1 MLCGSPVRLV
11 SRDSHPSIEL
21 IMHSRFYA
29 AVAFAIASLSSLSA
43 AEWTSF
49 SIGQVTGFT
58 TTYAPR
64 PDGRYILGS
73 SGSLFVQNTFGAAA
87 KTQVPGG
94 VLTFDPSFIA
104 VKDDTTALLGAG
116 GFGGPSGVHLFNP
129 STTTTAVVGTA
140 LATLQ
145 NYSAVYWKHPTS
157 GREGWLI
164 GGTNGTA
171 YGSGPTAGNMHN
183 VTFVSLD
190 GTKVGAITGDLSTY
204 SAGVAVDASGNFYT
218 AIFELTGSP
227 NAADAEKVF
236 KFTADQVDA
245 AVAAVIA
252 GTPAV
257 VERSAAQMV
266 FKFDGASSIAVDSL
280 GRLWATSFNISYLQC
295 YDPVTQLVRN
305 FKPDHAAIVGATGPT
320 TYQVQTFT
328 RSGVGFVSFL
338 ATDLFGTTGTSIIH
352 GYKPVSELPVRIV
365 SVPTTPLTK
374 SEADGTATITVT
386 LAPASTAKVTV
397 PFTLSGTATN
407 RADYSVA
414 TSSVVFN
421 PGETSKTITVNL
433 INDVIDEP
441 IDSETVI
448 IKLGTPSPARDAGLS
463 ASASQFT
470 LTITDNDLKPIINT
484 TQSFGALKVG
494 SAFSHPVAIT
504 GGTATKFVAYG
515 LPAGLSIHPTS
526 GVISGTP
533 LVPGEYAQ
541 VWIVATNAAG
551 SSTSVAY
558 ILDVA
563 DFSAAAKGT
572 FVALADRAGTSTGQ
586 LGARVDLSVTS
597 TATFSGRVTIG
608 RNVFSVS
615 GPLDTSTP
623 NPTGSAPFAGKTL
636 AFSIDATTGAL
647 SGSITGGASLTGW
660 RGQNPTPLTGVHN
673 FFAAMPG
680 GPGAGVPQGTNYG
693 SVNVLPTGTATVSG
707 MTAEGLAF
715 GSSAMI
721 SATGEVLVYQALYAV
736 PGTFSGRLVIANDSP
751 RTLTGSLSWS
761 KPSQTSGT
769 TYRTGWTP
777 VMNLTASGGRYRPV
791 SGSTAILNVADTGVN
806 NARMIFQDGGVEA
819 FASNPTT
826 GNFRLSA
833 PVLVSNAL
841 PHTLTITNATGA
853 FRGTAKL
860 GAKAVAFQGMI
871 VPDAS
876 SPDPFDGRG
885 HGYFLL
891 PTTAAGVTRS
901 GMVIVEAIP

>member
-1 MLCGSPVRLV
+1 
-11 SRDSHPSIEL
+11 
-21 IMHSRFYA
+21 MHYRFYA
-29 AVAFAIASLSSLSA
+29 AVAFAIAGLSSSSA

-64 PDGRYILGS
+64 PDGRFILGS
-73 SGSLFVQNTFGAAA
+73 SGSLFTQNTFGAAA
-87 KTQVPGG
+87 KTQVAGG
-94 VLTFDPSFIA
+94 GLTFDPSFIA

-129 STTTTAVVGTA
+129 SAPATAISSTA
-140 LATLQ
+140 LASLQ

-183 VTFVSLD
+183 VTFVSPD
-190 GTKVGAITGDLSTY
+190 GTKVGAITGDLCTY
-204 SAGVAVDASGNFYT
+204 SAGLAVDGAGQLYA
-218 AIFELTGSP
+218 AIFELSGSP

-252 GTPAV
+252 GSPSV
-257 VERSAAQMV
+257 VERSSAQLV
-266 FKFDGASSIAVDSL
+266 FRFDGASSIAVDSL

-305 FKPDHAAIVGATGPT
+305 FKPDHAPIVGAAGPT
-320 TYQVQTFT
+320 TYQVQTFS
-328 RSGVGFVSFL
+328 RSGAGYVSFL
-338 ATDLFGTTGTSIIH
+338 ATDLFGTTGTNIIH
-352 GYKPVSELPVRIV
+352 GYKPVSELPVRIA
-365 SVPTTPLTK
+365 SFPTTALTK
-374 SEADGTATITVT
+374 SEADGTATITVN
-386 LAPASTAKVTV
+386 LAPASTARVTV

-407 RADYSVA
+407 RADYSIA

-421 PGETSKTITVNL
+421 PGETSKTITINL

-441 IDSETVI
+441 NDNETVI
-448 IKLGTPSPARDAGLS
+448 VKLGTPTPGRDAGIS
-463 ASASQFT
+463 ATAGQFT
-470 LTITDNDLKPIINT
+470 LTITDNDLKPIIT
-484 TQSFGALKVG
+484 AVQGFGSLKVG
-494 SAFSHPVAIT
+494 SFFSHQVAIT
-504 GGTATKFVAYG
+504 GGTATKYVAYG
-515 LPAGLSIHPTS
+515 LPAGLTIHPTS
-526 GVISGTP
+526 GVISGRP
-533 LVPGEYAQ
+533 VVPGEYAQ

-563 DFSAAAKGT
+563 DFAAAAKGT
-572 FVALADRAGTSTGQ
+572 FVGLADRAGTSTGE
-586 LGARVDLSVTS
+586 LGARVDLMVSS
-597 TATFSGRVTIG
+597 AAMFSGKVTIG
-608 RNVFSVS
+608 RNVFSIS
-615 GPLDTSTP
+615 GPLDTSTS
-623 NPTGSAPFAGKTL
+623 NPSGSAPFAGKTL

-647 SGSITGGASLTGW
+647 SGTITGGGVLTGW
-660 RGQNPTPLTGVHN
+660 RGQNPSLLTGVHN
-673 FFAAMPG
+673 FFAAVPG
-680 GPGAGVPQGTNYG
+680 GPAAGVPQGTSYG
-693 SVNVLPTGTATVSG
+693 SVNVLATGTAVVSG

-721 SATGEVLVYQALYAV
+721 SATGQVLVYQALYAV
-736 PGTFSGRLVIANDSP
+736 PGTFSGALGIANDSP
-751 RTLTGSLSWS
+751 RTLTGSLTWS
-761 KPSQTSGT
+761 KPSQLSGT

-777 VMNLTASGGRYRPV
+777 VMNLAASGGRYRPV
-791 SGSTAILNVADTGVN
+791 SGSTAILNVADTGLN

-833 PVLVSNAL
+833 PALVSNAL
-841 PHTLTITNATGA
+841 PHTLTITNSTGA

-860 GAKAVAFQGMI
+860 GTKAVAFQGMI

-891 PTTAAGVTRS
+891 PTTTAGVTRS